1 MYVPRRPT
9 SRSRGAQA
17 LQRHGDMPRKQRFK
31 PSRKPKMDQ
40 ATVSNPQ
47 VDDRKEIHPT
57 THDIEREVP
66 VDQGPR
72 DIEAEQG

>member
-1 MYVPRRPT
+1 MYVPRGPT
-9 SRSRGAQA
+9 SRLRGAQA
-17 LQRHGDMPRKQRFK
+17 LQRPGGMPRKQRFK
-31 PSRKPKMDQ
+31 PSRKPKTDQ